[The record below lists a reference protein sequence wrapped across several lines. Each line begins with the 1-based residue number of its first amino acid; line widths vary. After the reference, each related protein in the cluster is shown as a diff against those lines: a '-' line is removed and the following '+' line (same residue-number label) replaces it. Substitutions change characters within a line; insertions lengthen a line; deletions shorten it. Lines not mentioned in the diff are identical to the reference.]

1 MRAISM
7 VPVPVVRA
15 ALALV
20 VATSLLLGDSPAAD
34 AALEARAGGTMYYDT
49 VLDVTWMANANAIA
63 GTTYDDAVF
72 PDDGRVS
79 WGNAKAWAADLVFG
93 GYSDWRLPATL
104 PLNGVSYDRTK
115 PLAFDGSKDRGY
127 NVSAPGSVSE
137 YSTASELAY
146 MFYVNL
152 GNLAYYALD
161 ATSKADS
168 PQSGWGLSNTGPF
181 TGLKADI
188 YWSGTPY
195 PLPNWAFRLDFNL
208 GVQLGDDTSRSYNT
222 WRAWAV
228 RDGDVV
234 VPEPTSLALVGGVVV
249 LLGLRRR
256 WSGVV
261 VAARGE

>member
-1 MRAISM
+1 MRGISM
-7 VPVPVVRA
+7 VRVNVARVVW
-15 ALALV
+15 ALV
-20 VATSLLLGDSPAAD
+20 LASALLLGAAAVSE
-34 AALEARAGGTMYYDT
+34 AALESRAGGTMYYDT

-63 GTTYDDAVF
+63 GTAYDDAVF

-79 WGNAKAWAADLVFG
+79 WGSAKAWAADLVFG
-93 GYSDWRLPATL
+93 GYDDWRLPATR

-127 NVSAPGSVSE
+127 NVSAPGSVYE

-152 GNLAYYALD
+152 GNLAYYPLD
-161 ATSKADS
+161 ATSKSDP
-168 PQSGWGLSNTGPF
+168 PQPGWGLTNTGPF

-195 PLPNWAFRLDFNL
+195 PLPSWAFRLDFNL
-208 GVQLGDDTSRSYNT
+208 GVQLGDDTSRSFNT

-234 VPEPTSLALVGGVVV
+234 VPEPASLALVGGVFV

-256 WSGVV
+256 WSGMV
-261 VAARGE
+261 VAAHGE